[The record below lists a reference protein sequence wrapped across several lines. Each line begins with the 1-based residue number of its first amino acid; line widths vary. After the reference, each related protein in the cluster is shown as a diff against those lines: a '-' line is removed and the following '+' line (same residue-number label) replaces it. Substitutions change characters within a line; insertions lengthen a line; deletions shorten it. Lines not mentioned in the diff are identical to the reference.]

1 MAVARHVWP
10 GPDAGVPRGA
20 PIRGHAASDDSR
32 PRDAPF
38 TDSGGGGIPAGSG
51 GLPVCHR
58 ADDHHHLLGD
68 RAAGQV
74 VVLATQGEN
83 NGGTPS
89 IRCLHI
95 ADYLR
100 FFALRRQRS
109 LERRSARSGALEP
122 PIVPSVFNRRLR
134 QERRCAGGS
143 RRNPVERVNQ
153 NDRVE
158 REFAAGVLDRLGHP
172 GTH

>member
-1 MAVARHVWP
+1 VIISAYQIEKV
-10 GPDAGVPRGA
+10 
-20 PIRGHAASDDSR
+20 SDDH
-32 PRDAPF
+32 PY
-38 TDSGGGGIPAGSG
+38 
-51 GLPVCHR
+51 
-58 ADDHHHLLGD
+58 
-68 RAAGQV
+68 
-74 VVLATQGEN
+74 N
-83 NGGTPS
+83 
-89 IRCLHI
+89 

-100 FFALRRQRS
+100 FFALRRQRR

>member
-51 GLPVCHR
+51 GLLVCHR

-95 ADYLR
+95 ADSAYVCGD
-100 FFALRRQRS
+100 ADSEAGRRRAS
-109 LERRSARSGALEP
+109 SSECRVASG
-122 PIVPSVFNRRLR
+122 
-134 QERRCAGGS
+134 CAHTVSGGGFDGQS
-143 RRNPVERVNQ
+143 Q
-153 NDRVE
+153 
-158 REFAAGVLDRLGHP
+158 GVR
-172 GTH
+172 